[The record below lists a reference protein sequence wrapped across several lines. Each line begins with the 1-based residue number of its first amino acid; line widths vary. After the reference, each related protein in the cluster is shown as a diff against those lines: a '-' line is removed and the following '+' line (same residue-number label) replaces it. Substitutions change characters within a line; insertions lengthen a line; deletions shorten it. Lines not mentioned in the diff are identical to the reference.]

1 MKHKKIQL
9 KNGLNV
15 LFIESNKSPV
25 ISVQMWV
32 RTGSADEVSFEQ
44 GISHFIEH
52 LVFKGTPSFKVGEIA
67 KTVEGSGGEL
77 NAYTSFD
84 QTVYYVTMPSS
95 ETTTA
100 LKVIREMTS
109 CPIFDPTEVDNEREV
124 VIEEIK
130 RGLDSPG
137 RVASQLLFST
147 VYQKHPYGVPVIGY
161 EKIIRKVPLKTLKSY
176 FEGRYHPKN
185 MFLVVAGNISA
196 KELQKELKVFETTET
211 KKIRAVKRKQEPK
224 QKTPRIKVQK
234 STFQDDFFH
243 MAFRTPKATHKD
255 IPALEVLSMIL
266 GQGDSSRLIHR
277 LRIEKHLANSIGA
290 SVYSPKDDGLFLVS
304 GSFKQ
309 EQFTEMIAEVLK
321 ALREVRN
328 ELVSA
333 EELKKA
339 KINIE
344 SEQYFSLE
352 TVDGLSRSLG
362 SWEFLFKDPSHFE
375 KYLDQVQQLTPKD
388 ILMAARKWLD
398 PKSLTFVALTKEP
411 QKIKKTF
418 TVAFSAFKKSLTKE
432 PALARV
438 LKTAPKNTKSSN
450 KGLSK
455 ITLTSTPAKTEKVIL
470 PSGATLLLR
479 KITETPLI
487 SVKAAFGGGLRAEPS
502 DRRSIAELLSRTWIG
517 DLDTMKEA
525 DIYQFFDSRA
535 AAIGSFSGRNSIG
548 LNSDFLKP
556 FERECGNLWAKI
568 LTTPSFQETILM
580 REKSVLSHQIQSRN
594 DRGAQRAILKLE
606 EILFQGHPYQFDLM
620 GTEESVAQVKMSD
633 LKEYWNKVANP
644 KNLVISI
651 SGNIDPQ
658 YWVNLLQPLS
668 TQLPQGEK
676 ITKTFTPRHPKEPTT
691 HHQVLNREQTHIAIG
706 FPGLSLKSSNRYALH
721 LIDSILSGQ
730 GGRLFLELRDKNSLA
745 YSVGP
750 VHMEGI
756 ETGYFGA
763 YIGCSP
769 EKADKAINMLIAEFQ
784 RLIKEP
790 VSESE
795 LIKAQKYTI
804 GRHYIEMQ
812 KTSYVNSLILFDAL
826 YDLDINDAFDVE
838 KKYLQVTPKDIQRV
852 AGEIFSQVPTICT
865 VGPNPHVN

>member
-1 MKHKKIQL
+1 MNHKKIQL

-15 LFIESNKSPV
+15 LFMESHKAPV

-32 RTGSADEVSFEQ
+32 RTGSADEAITEQ

-52 LVFKGTPSFKVGEIA
+52 LVFKGTPSFQVGEIA

-95 ETTTA
+95 ETHTA
-100 LKVIREMTS
+100 LQVIREMTS
-109 CPIFDPTEVDNEREV
+109 SPNFDPVEIDNEREV

-161 EKIIRKVPLKTLKSY
+161 EKIIRKVPLKTLRSY

-185 MFLVVAGNISA
+185 MFLVVAGDLST
-196 KELQKELKVFETTET
+196 KVLQKELQAFESLPI
-211 KKIRAVKRKQEPK
+211 KKFRTVKRRSEPAQKQ
-224 QKTPRIKVQK
+224 PRIKVQK
-234 STFQDDFFH
+234 SSFQDDFFH
-243 MAFRTPKATHKD
+243 LGFKAPKATHKD
-255 IPALEVLSMIL
+255 IPALEALSMIL

-290 SVYSPKDDGLFLVS
+290 SVYAPKDEGLFLVS

-309 EQFTEMIAEVLK
+309 DQFINMMSEVISILK
-321 ALREVRN
+321 EVRTQ
-328 ELVSA
+328 LVSE
-333 EELKKA
+333 EELQKV

-362 SWEFLFKDPSHFE
+362 SWEFLFKDPKHFE
-375 KYLDQVQQLTPKD
+375 TYLGQIQKLTPKD
-388 ILMAARKWLD
+388 LLVAARKWLV
-398 PKSLTFVALTKEP
+398 PQTMTFV
-411 QKIKKTF
+411 
-418 TVAFSAFKKSLTKE
+418 SLTKE
-432 PALARV
+432 PAYVKKHFTSIFNQFKKTLSEEITIPKI
-438 LKTAPKNTKSSN
+438 LKQAPRDKKSKTKLN
-450 KGLSK
+450 KIKLIPSH
-455 ITLTSTPAKTEKVIL
+455 AQTERIEL
-470 PSGATLLLR
+470 PSGSTLLLR

-487 SVKAAFGGGLRAEPS
+487 SVKAAFLGGLRAEPS

-517 DLDTMKEA
+517 DMDHMKESEV
-525 DIYQFFDSRA
+525 YQFFDSRA

-548 LNSDFLKP
+548 LNSDFLQP
-556 FERECGNLWAKI
+556 FERECGSLWSQL
-568 LTTPSFQETILM
+568 LTQPSFQDSILT
-580 REKSVLSHQIQSRN
+580 REKSVLTHQIQSRN
-594 DRGAQRAILKLE
+594 DKGAQRAIMKLE
-606 EILFQGHPYQFDLM
+606 EILFQGHPYQFDLL
-620 GTEESVAQVKMSD
+620 GTEESVAQVKLSD
-633 LKEYWNKVANP
+633 LKDYWSKVAHPN
-644 KNLVISI
+644 NLVISVC
-651 SGNIDPQ
+651 GNIDTS
-658 YWVNLLQPLS
+658 YWKDHLQS
-668 TQLPQGEK
+668 VVARLPKGEK
-676 ITKTFTPRHPKEPTT
+676 LSKSFTPRHPHEPTS

-706 FPGLSLKSSNRYALH
+706 FPGLSIKSPQRYALH

-750 VHMEGI
+750 IHMEGI

-769 EKADKAINMLIAEFQ
+769 EKAEKSINMLIAEFQ
-784 RLIKEP
+784 RLINEP
-790 VSESE
+790 VSETE
-795 LIKAQKYTI
+795 LHKAQRYLI
-804 GRHYIEMQ
+804 GRHHIDMQ
-812 KTSYVNSLILFDAL
+812 KTSHANSLILFDAL
-826 YDLDINDAFDVE
+826 YDLDINEAFEME
-838 KKYLQVTPKDIQRV
+838 KKYLSVTPKDIQKL
-852 AGEIFSQVPTICT
+852 ASEIFSQAPTICT
-865 VGPNPHVN
+865 VGPNPHAN

>member
-32 RTGSADEVSFEQ
+32 RTGSADEVSSEQ

-52 LVFKGTPSFKVGEIA
+52 LVFKGTPSFQVGEIA

-109 CPIFDPTEVDNEREV
+109 CPNFDPEEVDNEREV

-161 EKIIRKVPLKTLKSY
+161 EKIIKKVPLKTLKSY

-185 MFLVVAGNISA
+185 MFLVVAGNITL
-196 KELQKELKVFETTET
+196 KDLQRELKVFETT
-211 KKIRAVKRKQEPK
+211 KIYKFRTVKRKKEP
-224 QKTPRIKVQK
+224 QQRTPRIKVQK
-234 STFQDDFFH
+234 SSFQDDFFH
-243 MAFRTPKATHKD
+243 MGFRTPNATHKD
-255 IPALEVLSMIL
+255 IPALEALSMIL

-304 GSFKQ
+304 GTFKPD
-309 EQFTEMIAEVLK
+309 QFVDMMKEVMK
-321 ALREVRN
+321 ALQEVRT
-328 ELVSA
+328 ELVSVD
-333 EELKKA
+333 ELKKV

-362 SWEFLFKDPSHFE
+362 SWEFLFKNPDHFE
-375 KYLDQVQQLTPKD
+375 KYLDQVQKLTPKD
-388 ILMAARKWLD
+388 ILLAARKWLD
-398 PKSLTFVALTKEP
+398 PKTLTFVSLTKDTTHTKKNFMLAFKAFQKNLTKEP
-411 QKIKKTF
+411 
-418 TVAFSAFKKSLTKE
+418 TVAKILKS
-432 PALARV
+432 
-438 LKTAPKNTKSSN
+438 APKNAKIS

-455 ITLTSTPAKTEKVIL
+455 ITLTSTPSKTEKIIL

-487 SVKAAFGGGLRAEPS
+487 SIKAAFAGGLRAEPS

-556 FERECGNLWAKI
+556 FEKECGNLWAKL
-568 LTTPSFQETILM
+568 LTSPSFQDSILI

-594 DRGAQRAILKLE
+594 DKGAQRAILKLE
-606 EILFQGHPYQFDLM
+606 EILFQGHPYQFDMM
-620 GTEESVAQVKMSD
+620 GTEESVAQVKISD
-633 LKEYWNKVANP
+633 LKDYWNKVANP
-644 KNLVISI
+644 KNLVISVC
-651 SGNIDPQ
+651 GNIDTL
-658 YWVNLLQPLS
+658 YWIDLLQSLA

-676 ITKTFTPRHPKEPTT
+676 LTKTFKTRYPVEPTT

-706 FPGLSLKSSNRYALH
+706 FPGLSLKNPNRYTLH

-750 VHMEGI
+750 IHMEGI

-769 EKADKAINMLIAEFQ
+769 EKAEKAINMLIEEFQ

-790 VSESE
+790 VSELE
-795 LIKAQKYTI
+795 LEKAKKYTI
-804 GRHYIEMQ
+804 GRHHIEMQ
-812 KTSYVNSLILFDAL
+812 KTSYLNSLILFDAL
-826 YDLDINDAFDVE
+826 YDLDINDAFEME
-838 KKYLQVTPKDIQRV
+838 KKYQSVTPKDIQRV
-852 AGEIFSQVPTICT
+852 ASEIFLQVPTICT
-865 VGPNPHVN
+865 VGPNPNVN